1 MGELSRDCL
10 KALRAVGA
18 VTTLVTSQGLPR
30 ALQDTIECSDKELF
44 LSPETGFAFLLKFS
58 LH

>member
-1 MGELSRDCL
+1 LNAL
-10 KALRAVGA
+10 KVVDV

-44 LSPETGFAFLLKFS
+44 MSWETGFAFLLKFF
-58 LH
+58 LY